1 MLTGLGLTNSLHLP
15 SSNSSQ
21 TQNMPLFKALLTYL
35 NQNFAGGLSQETD
48 SNDPASIS
56 DCDLFRE
63 IYQETMEDENLPNE
77 TYQNNL
83 YSTFD
88 IISNYDFLLPRR
100 FISLLNQTGN
110 FFNGFN
116 EHRQLFLNSF
126 DDSL

>member
-1 MLTGLGLTNSLHLP
+1 MIPLTTIVTSIILLTGLGLTNSLHLP

-35 NQNFAGGLSQETD
+35 NQNFAGDLSQETD

-63 IYQETMEDENLPNE
+63 IYQETMEDKNPPNE

-83 YSTFD
+83 DVS
-88 IISNYDFLLPRR
+88 I
-100 FISLLNQTGN
+100 
-110 FFNGFN
+110 
-116 EHRQLFLNSF
+116 LFLF
-126 DDSL
+126 VL